1 MILTFLKRD
10 SQIFKAKWRHY
21 FPSWLFFFLILFVM
35 NMVQFDQSTVFF
47 ILFFVVVLTLK
58 DTFVVDQDH
67 GLFNMLISEKTFLP
81 YYVFS
86 KIISSILYV
95 LLPLLAAIQIFAPGF
110 DLWLPGIIM
119 TGVSIMGASM
129 QTTKNMSWLLHL
141 MLLPFM
147 IPIFLLLDMHLSNR
161 IDGHTMFLIFSG
173 LALIY
178 LPLSILFSTLC
189 LKRGD

>member
-58 DTFVVDQDH
+58 DTFVVDQDY

-95 LLPLLAAIQIFAPGF
+95 LLPLLCTIQIFAPGF

-161 IDGHTMFLIFSG
+161 IDGCTMSLIFSG